1 MQNYQL
7 ALKYDMKN
15 VKRLTD
21 LNDGMGEPCTGQLK
35 LCDNDS
41 LTWTSGGIKLDNFGS
56 DPPMGS
62 GTLQS

>member
-1 MQNYQL
+1 
-7 ALKYDMKN
+7 MKN